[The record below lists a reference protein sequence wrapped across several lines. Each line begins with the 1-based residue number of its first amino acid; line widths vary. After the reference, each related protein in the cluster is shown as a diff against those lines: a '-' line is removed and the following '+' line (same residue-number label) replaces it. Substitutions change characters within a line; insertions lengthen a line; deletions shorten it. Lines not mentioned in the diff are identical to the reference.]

1 MCNVRA
7 ENRNSPEE
15 LQKRLKLKNMTVCLH
30 DYNGLVIYKEK
41 RVLGLVK
48 VESGIVGGSLP
59 KGQTRKTRNEETR
72 KGLIKWRI
80 SLLISSRTFR
90 I

>member
-1 MCNVRA
+1 
-7 ENRNSPEE
+7 
-15 LQKRLKLKNMTVCLH
+15 MTTKK
-30 DYNGLVIYKEK
+30 I
-41 RVLGLVK
+41 VLGLVN
-48 VESGIVGGSLP
+48 VESGIYGGSLP

-80 SLLISSRTFR
+80 SLLINSRPFR

>member
-1 MCNVRA
+1 MR
-7 ENRNSPEE
+7 
-15 LQKRLKLKNMTVCLH
+15 VCLH
-30 DYNGLVIYKEK
+30 DYNGSVIYKKK
-41 RVLGLVK
+41 RVLGLVN

-59 KGQTRKTRNEETR
+59 KGQTRKISNEETR

-80 SLLISSRTFR
+80 SLLINSRPFR

>member
-1 MCNVRA
+1 MR
-7 ENRNSPEE
+7 
-15 LQKRLKLKNMTVCLH
+15 VCLH
-30 DYNGLVIYKEK
+30 DYNSSVIYKEK
-41 RVLGLVK
+41 RVLGLVN

-80 SLLISSRTFR
+80 SLLINSRPFR